1 MLVSVSMKV
10 PLSSRYVYLFRI
22 FCIIWLITLVFLQL
36 GKEEPSV
43 SMDNAGKVVFAR
55 NSEIVTT
62 NIQAISTD
70 EEFQDGQKIV
80 APVRDLGTTEI
91 YAQSLQHSPNGR

>member
-1 MLVSVSMKV
+1 
-10 PLSSRYVYLFRI
+10 
-22 FCIIWLITLVFLQL
+22 
-36 GKEEPSV
+36 
-43 SMDNAGKVVFAR
+43 MDNAGKVVFAR

-80 APVRDLGTTEI
+80 APVRDMGTTEI